1 MIRKRTTLNSIAN
14 LKIREGRSS
23 DHENVISVMPSWWGG
38 RDLTSAVLKIFFI
51 HFNNTTYIAEL
62 NGDMVGFLVG
72 FLSQSDESVGYIHF
86 VGVHPSHRKI
96 GVGRL
101 LYQRFYDFCMDKN
114 RSIVKSCTSPINK
127 LSIDFHLRMGFTIEP
142 GDGIVDG
149 VPVTMNFLR
158 RNDPKVLFRKEL
170 NKG

>member
-1 MIRKRTTLNSIAN
+1 MNSIRDI
-14 LKIREGRSS
+14 KIREGRSS
-23 DHENVISVMPSWWGG
+23 DHEKVISVMPSWWGG

-51 HFNNTTYIAEL
+51 HFRNTTYVAEL

-72 FLSQSDESVGYIHF
+72 FLSQSEENVGYIHF
-86 VGVHPSHRKI
+86 VGVHPGHRKV
-96 GVGRL
+96 GAGRL
-101 LYQRFYDFCMDKN
+101 LYQKFYDVCIAGN

-127 LSIDFHLRMGFTIEP
+127 LSIDFHVRMGFDIES

-158 RNDPKVLFRKEL
+158 RNDPKVLFRKDL
-170 NKG
+170 NKR